1 MSRKCTATKKS
12 GKKCTNNAVP
22 GKRKCGIHSKHRK
35 TGAVS
40 NAYLPRDKSIVLD
53 VIESI
58 CKEIQITPQIT
69 SNGKIQTPILNVTL
83 PSAIRS
89 MYSPPLPRIL
99 TLSNEFLEDDDEELY
114 YDLNTTPNQRITPSG
129 ISLLKKMASWWLAE
143 KKKEKKNKNVIV
155 RIQGGIQGGNDVGY
169 RDILDSGNRKY
180 MYILNVHGIYDL
192 MIDFYTLGVNL
203 SLIVKAAKQTPFVL
217 KNLWKS
223 SK

>member
-12 GKKCTNNAVP
+12 GKKCTNNALP

-58 CKEIQITPQIT
+58 CKEIQIVPQIT
-69 SNGKIQTPILNVTL
+69 NDNIETPILKVTL

-99 TLSNEFLEDDDEELY
+99 TLSTEFLEDDDEELY
-114 YDLNTTPNQRITPSG
+114 YEWSTTQNHRITPSG
-129 ISLLKKMASWWLAE
+129 ISLFKKMASWWLAE
-143 KKKEKKNKNVIV
+143 KKKEKKHKNVIV
-155 RIQGGIQGGNDVGY
+155 RIKKGGGGHQNFAF
-169 RDILDSGNRKY
+169 RDILDIGNRAY
-180 MYILNVHGIYDL
+180 IHILNVHGIYDL
-192 MIDFYTLGVNL
+192 IIDFHSSGVFLEMFVN
-203 SLIVKAAKQTPFVL
+203 AAKQKQFVL
-217 KNLWKS
+217 KHLWKS

>member
-12 GKKCTNNAVP
+12 GKKCTNNALP
-22 GKRKCGIHSKHRK
+22 GKRKCGIHAKHRK

-58 CKEIQITPQIT
+58 WKEIQIVPQIT
-69 SNGKIQTPILNVTL
+69 NDNIETPILNVTL
-83 PSAIRS
+83 PLAIRS

-99 TLSNEFLEDDDEELY
+99 TLSTEAEDDDEELY
-114 YDLNTTPNQRITPSG
+114 YELSTTPNKRITPSG
-129 ISLLKKMASWWLAE
+129 ISLLKKMASWRLAE
-143 KKKEKKNKNVIV
+143 KKKEKKHKNVIV
-155 RIQGGIQGGNDVGY
+155 RIDKGGGGHQDFAF
-169 RDILDSGNRKY
+169 RDILDIGNRAY

-192 MIDFYTLGVNL
+192 EIDFDSSGVFL
-203 SLIVKAAKQTPFVL
+203 ELIVNAAKQKTFVL

>member
-1 MSRKCTATKKS
+1 MPRKCTATKKS
-12 GKKCTNNAVP
+12 GKKCTNNALP
-22 GKRKCGIHSKHRK
+22 GKRKCGIHSK

-40 NAYLPRDKSIVLD
+40 NAYLPRDKSIVLN

-58 CKEIQITPQIT
+58 CKEIQIVPQIT
-69 SNGKIQTPILNVTL
+69 SNGNIATPILKITL

-99 TLSNEFLEDDDEELY
+99 TLSNEFLDDDDEELY
-114 YDLNTTPNQRITPSG
+114 YELSTTPNQQITPSG
-129 ISLLKKMASWWLAE
+129 ISLFKKMASWRLAE
-143 KKKEKKNKNVIV
+143 KKKKHKNVIV
-155 RIQGGIQGGNDVGY
+155 GIRGGIQGGNDVGY
-169 RDILDSGNRKY
+169 RDILNSGNHKY

-192 MIDFYTLGVNL
+192 MIDFYTLGVTL